1 LISPFVMNGAN
12 VLMECYNEKFMNKGD
27 DYLYRKF
34 LVFFLLLSFLIIPFS
49 MPATA
54 DAASDT
60 GSLVIDR
67 TDFPTLYL
75 SENPIRGE
83 AVWMVQARLKEIGY
97 DIEPNGVYDRAT
109 NDAVVLFQVSN
120 AMEADGV
127 VDQEVWQ
134 ALMSSNEESLYA
146 AEMNSD
152 QQGKMLIVIDVAKRT
167 LVLYEDGQEVCKY
180 PVAVGKAS
188 TPSPLGEWKVV
199 HKSTNWGNG
208 FGTRWMGLNVP
219 WGIYGIHGTN
229 KPGSIG
235 SFASHGCIRMFNRD
249 VEKLYPL
256 VPWGCKVKIVNDGR
270 IIVPEKVKLNEL
282 KLKSSGQQVVFVQAR
297 LKELGI
303 EFDNADGRFGNMT
316 ELGVK
321 YFQIWHGL
329 EPTGVVDEATYKAM
343 GLSQ

>member
-1 LISPFVMNGAN
+1 M
-12 VLMECYNEKFMNKGD
+12 
-27 DYLYRKF
+27 YRKAPIF
-34 LVFFLLLSFLIIPFS
+34 LTLFVFFVFPLGMLSI
-49 MPATA
+49 A

-60 GSLVIDR
+60 GSIIINR

-75 SENPIRGE
+75 AQQPLQGE

-97 DIEPNGVYDRAT
+97 DINPNGFYDRAT
-109 NDAVVLFQVSN
+109 NDAVVLYQISN
-120 AMEADGV
+120 AIEADGV

-134 ALMSSNEESLYA
+134 SLMSSEGESLYV
-146 AEMNSD
+146 AEMQSAHE
-152 QQGKMLIVIDVAKRT
+152 GRMLIVIDVAKRS
-167 LVLYEDGQEVCKY
+167 LILYEDGQEICKY
-180 PVAVGKAS
+180 PVAVGKSS

-219 WGIYGIHGTN
+219 WGIFGIHGTN

-270 IIVPEKVKLNEL
+270 IVVPEKVKMTEV
-282 KLKSSGQQVVFVQAR
+282 KLKSSGQQVVYVQAR

-303 EFDNADGRFGNMT
+303 EFDNADGRLGNMT

-329 EPTGVVDEATYKAM
+329 EPTGVVNEATYEAM
-343 GLSQ
+343 GLN